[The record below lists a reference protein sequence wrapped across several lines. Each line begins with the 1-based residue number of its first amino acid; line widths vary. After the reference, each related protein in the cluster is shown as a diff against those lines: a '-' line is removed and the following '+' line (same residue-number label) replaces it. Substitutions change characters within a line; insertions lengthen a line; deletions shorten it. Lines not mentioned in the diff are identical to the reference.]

1 MIDLSELHAQ
11 NHRLTEI
18 SNVLL
23 YLALDRSLCDTDT
36 ARRLF
41 LDYVAES
48 QQHLEAVDGLVCRRM
63 LTDANPRTRNLARKM
78 TADSSFLR
86 HTIQDYRRH
95 WSDSREQPLHIRDH
109 GDFVADTRDLFELV
123 LERIQRETELLY
135 PLLQRLDEGE
145 RKVA

>member
-41 LDYVAES
+41 LD
-48 QQHLEAVDGLVCRRM
+48 
-63 LTDANPRTRNLARKM
+63 
-78 TADSSFLR
+78 
-86 HTIQDYRRH
+86 
-95 WSDSREQPLHIRDH
+95 
-109 GDFVADTRDLFELV
+109 
-123 LERIQRETELLY
+123 
-135 PLLQRLDEGE
+135 
-145 RKVA
+145 